1 MKNSLKN
8 FRIMGLIEGSSLLI
22 LLFIAMPLKYFVDLP
37 EAVSF
42 VGPIHGALF
51 TLYILFIAYMTF
63 ISRWPFRFSIG
74 AFAAAF
80 IPFGNIVL
88 DKRLENWKQNH
99 STENSLA

>member
-8 FRIMGLIEGSSLLI
+8 FRIMGLIEGGSLLI

-63 ISRWPFRFSIG
+63 IARWPFRFSIG
-74 AFAAAF
+74 ALAAAF

-99 STENSLA
+99 STKNSLA